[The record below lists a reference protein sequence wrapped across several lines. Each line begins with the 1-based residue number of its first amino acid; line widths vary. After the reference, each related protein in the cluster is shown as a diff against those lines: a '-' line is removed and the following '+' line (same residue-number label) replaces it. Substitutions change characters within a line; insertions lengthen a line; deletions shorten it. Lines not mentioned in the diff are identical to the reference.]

1 MRCPKCQT
9 DNPETQKFCGE
20 CASSLTAADE
30 ARPTFTQTLETP
42 VEALPTGTTFAERY
56 PIIEE
61 LGRGGMG
68 KVYRAMDKELNI
80 EVALKLIKP
89 EIASDRKTI
98 ERFKN
103 ELKLARSISH
113 RNVGRMYEIMEDRGT
128 RFISMEYVPGEDLKS
143 FIKRSGRLAVPK
155 AIAITRQICDGL
167 SEAHAQGVI
176 HRDLKPSNIMID
188 KEGNV
193 RILDFGIARS
203 LQAKK
208 MTGAGVMIGTPEYM
222 SPEQAEA
229 KDVDQ
234 RSDIYALGVI
244 LYEMVAGRLPFEG
257 DTALSLAMKHKS
269 EEPQDPAVLNP
280 HLPPDLGSLI
290 LRCLR
295 KDKDDRFQS
304 AGHVGTEL
312 EKVEQ
317 GIPTTDRAVP
327 KKRPATSKEI
337 TLQLSWKK
345 AYLPAL
351 IIIGVVLAALVV
363 WRLLP
368 REAPV
373 RHSIAVI
380 SFENQ
385 TGDVANDN
393 LRKIIPNLLITSLE
407 QSGYFQVT
415 TWSRMQDLLKQLGR
429 DEVEF
434 IDPDLGFEIC
444 RLDSI
449 DAIVIGSVGKAGD
462 MYATEVQVLDVETKE
477 LFKSANARGMG
488 LESILGS
495 QIDRLSKDISQG
507 LGISR
512 RISEAKQLRV
522 SDVTTS
528 SLEAYDLYLQGK
540 EAFLRFNYPEAR
552 SLLEKAAGLDP
563 TFAIAHLW
571 LGFAYNALAM
581 RDSRQEAYA
590 QAYKY
595 QDRATERN
603 RLLIQNRYA
612 VYEEE
617 DEEKGYEILL
627 EMKEKYPTSGAA
639 HSLLGGYYEDKQMWD
654 KAIEEYLI
662 LMELDAS
669 SGTGFAANNLGY
681 LYLSIGENDKAL
693 DMFKRYAAILPEGA
707 NPLDSIAETY
717 FNMGRLDDAISKYR
731 AALEI
736 KADIGSGIPLGYI
749 FALKEDYAEA
759 LAKIEHF
766 IDSAPSPGIAVYGY
780 AWKAIY
786 CSLLGRFTEASEIME
801 KMFRRRDSSGGESPI
816 FELHW
821 VKGWLAYE
829 RGDLELSR
837 SQFATYAEF
846 VTRRDPAYEALD
858 QASLFWRLGLID
870 LKAGKIISA
879 RSRFE
884 ELNEIFPEMQEAAGP
899 ESELRMTHSRDM
911 FEAELILAEGQPQ
924 GALEICENAD
934 PLAIPIGIQE
944 GALAIYNLP
953 SERDIK
959 ARAFIKMGELD
970 SAIKEYEKLITFD
983 PGSQERRLIH
993 PRFHYRLAKL
1003 YEQAGQ
1009 DESALLHYRKFLEFW
1024 KEADPGLA
1032 EVEDARKRVAALT
1045 N

>member
-20 CASSLTAADE
+20 CASPLTVSDD

-42 VEALPTGTTFAERY
+42 VEALTTGTTFAQRY
-56 PIIEE
+56 QIIEE

-113 RNVGRMYEIMEDRGT
+113 RNVGRMYELMEDKGT

-143 FIKRSGRLAVPK
+143 FIKRSGRLAIPK
-155 AIAITRQICDGL
+155 AISITRQICDGL
-167 SEAHAQGVI
+167 SEAHAQGVV

-244 LYEMVAGRLPFEG
+244 LYEMVTGRLPFEG

-280 HLPPDLGSLI
+280 QLPPDLGGLI
-290 LRCLR
+290 LKCLR
-295 KDKDDRFQS
+295 KEREERFQS
-304 AGHVGTEL
+304 AGQVGTEL

-317 GIPTTDRAVP
+317 GIPTTDRVIP
-327 KKRPATSKEI
+327 MKRPTASREI

-351 IIIGVVLAALVV
+351 IIIGVVLAALVI

-368 REAPV
+368 RSAPIK
-373 RHSIAVI
+373 HSIAVI

-385 TGDVANDN
+385 TGDAANDN

-415 TWSRMQDLLKQLGR
+415 TWSRLQDLLKQLGK
-429 DEVEF
+429 DETEF

-477 LFKSANARGMG
+477 LYKSANARGMG

-495 QIDRLSKDISQG
+495 QIDQLSKDISQG

-512 RISEAKQLRV
+512 RISEAKQVRV

-540 EAFLRFNYPEAR
+540 EAFLRFNYAEAK
-552 SLLEKAAGLDP
+552 SQLERAVELDP
-563 TFAIAHLW
+563 TFAIGHLW
-571 LGFAYNALAM
+571 LGFSYSALAM
-581 RDSRQEAYA
+581 RDSSQKAFALAFEH
-590 QAYKY
+590 
-595 QDRATERN
+595 QDRATEKE

-612 VYEEE
+612 IFEEE

-627 EMKEKYPTSGAA
+627 EMKEKYPESGAA

-662 LMELDAS
+662 LQELDAS
-669 SGTGFAANNLGY
+669 TGTGYAVNNLGY
-681 LYLSIGENDKAL
+681 LYLRIGENEKAL
-693 DMFKRYAAILPEGA
+693 EMFKKYTAILPDDA
-707 NPLDSIAETY
+707 NPLDSIAEAY
-717 FNMGRLDDAISKYR
+717 FHMGRIGDAISNYN

-736 KADIGSGIPLGYI
+736 SPDHGSGIPLGYLH
-749 FALKEDYAEA
+749 ALKQDYPEA
-759 LAKIEHF
+759 LNHIDHF
-766 IDSAPSPGIAVYGY
+766 IEAAYSPGIAIYGY
-780 AWKAIY
+780 AWKAFY
-786 CSLLGRFTEASEIME
+786 YSLLGRFTEAADIME
-801 KMFRRRDSSGGESPI
+801 ETFRRPDSSGSTSPV

-821 VKGWLAYE
+821 VKGWMAYE

-837 SQFATYAEF
+837 SYFTTYAEF
-846 VTRRDPAYEALD
+846 MTRRDPAFEALD
-858 QASLFWRLGLID
+858 QAFFHWRLGLID
-870 LKAGKIISA
+870 LKAGEIGSA

-884 ELNEIFPEMQEAAGP
+884 ELCEIFPEMQEAAGP
-899 ESELRMTHSRDM
+899 GTEARMRHYRDM
-911 FEAELILAEGQPQ
+911 FEAELLLAEGQPQ
-924 GALEICENAD
+924 GALEVCENVV
-934 PLAIPIGIQE
+934 PLAIPLMTSNGVL
-944 GALAIYNLP
+944 ALYNLP
-953 SERDIK
+953 SHRDTM
-959 ARAFIKMGELD
+959 ARAYVKLGEVD

-983 PGSQERRLIH
+983 PDSQERRLIH
-993 PRFHYRLAKL
+993 PHFHYRLALL
-1003 YEQAGQ
+1003 YEQTGQ
-1009 DESALLHYRKFLEFW
+1009 NNKALLHYRQFLDFW
-1024 KEADPGLA
+1024 NDADSGQA
-1032 EVEDARKRVAALT
+1032 EVEDARARVAALT
-1045 N
+1045 T